1 MSLANLPNASTSRE
15 DKRTELR
22 ERMDKSMLLYS
33 AYTALAD
40 EIDVL
45 TAGRQSF
52 VAIWAEVSHKLRKDA
67 NHAQNE
73 HDKAFGRLSDLNN
86 ADAARDRWIPKR
98 SADDR

>member
-1 MSLANLPNASTSRE
+1 MSLTARPNASSSRD

-22 ERMDKSMLLYS
+22 ERMDKAMLLYA

-52 VAIWAEVSHKLRKDA
+52 VAIWAEVSQKLRKDA
-67 NHAQNE
+67 THAQNE
-73 HDKAFGRLSDLNN
+73 HDKAFGRLSDLNS
-86 ADAARDRWIPKR
+86 ADAARDRWIPRR
-98 SADDR
+98 SDDD